1 MLRRPY
7 KLFLV
12 STSLAPIFLTLG
24 FLAARKS
31 QWLLACCWIGLV
43 ILIVSLTD
51 RLIRAALQQLEV
63 RELRIDSA
71 RTSDRE
77 VISFLIAYVMPLA
90 LTGSVKEVDG
100 WSVAF
105 VVLLFGIVVWGTHA
119 YDFNPLL
126 GLLRYHFFE
135 VKNKSGVTYI
145 LITKRKI
152 VSVEQITKV
161 VQLADYVLLDFEAR
175 ESKDES
181 VRNPSRDKSTDTDN
195 PDRSGPA
202 AADHKPVSSASKGAA
217 REQGPNRV

>member
-12 STSLAPIFLTLG
+12 STSLAPIFLTLS
-24 FLAARKS
+24 FLDLRKGE
-31 QWLLACCWIGLV
+31 WLLASSWLGLV
-43 ILIVSLTD
+43 IAIVYLTD
-51 RLIRAALQQLEV
+51 KLIRAALHHLEV

-90 LTGSVKEVDG
+90 LTGTVKQPDL

-105 VVLLFGIVVWGTHA
+105 VVSLFGVVVWGTHA

-126 GLLRYHFFE
+126 GLLGYHFFE

-161 VQLADYVLLDFEAR
+161 VQLTDYVVLDFATK
-175 ESKDES
+175 ESNDES
-181 VRNPSRDKSTDTDN
+181 LRNPSRDRSTDTDRS
-195 PDRSGPA
+195 DRSEPTA
-202 AADHKPVSSASKGAA
+202 TD
-217 REQGPNRV
+217 R

>member
-12 STSLAPIFLTLG
+12 STSLAPIFLTLS
-24 FLAARKS
+24 FLAVRKS
-31 QWLLACCWIGLV
+31 NWLLAALWTGLV
-43 ILIVSLTD
+43 VLIVSIANH
-51 RLIRAALQQLEV
+51 LIRAALQQLEV
-63 RELRIDSA
+63 RELRIESA

-90 LTGSVKEVDG
+90 LTGTVKDVDG
-100 WSVAF
+100 WAVAF
-105 VVLLFGIVVWGTHA
+105 VVALFGIVVWGTHA

-126 GLLRYHFFE
+126 GILRYHFFE
-135 VKNKSGVTYI
+135 VKSKSGVTYI

-161 VQLADYVLLDFEAR
+161 VQLTDYVVLDYAAR

-181 VRNPSRDKSTDTDN
+181 VRD
-195 PDRSGPA
+195 
-202 AADHKPVSSASKGAA
+202 SAGH
-217 REQGPNRV
+217 

>member
-1 MLRRPY
+1 MLGRPY

-24 FLAARKS
+24 FLAARES
-31 QWLLACCWIGLV
+31 NWLLAALWTGLV
-43 ILIVSLTD
+43 ILIVFATD
-51 RLIRAALQQLEV
+51 HLIRAALQQLEV
-63 RELRIDSA
+63 RELQIESA

-77 VISFLIAYVMPLA
+77 VIAFLIAYVMPLA
-90 LTGSVKEVDG
+90 LTGTVKNVDPWG
-100 WSVAF
+100 VAW
-105 VVLLFGIVVWGTHA
+105 VVALFGIVVWGTHA

-135 VKNKSGVTYI
+135 VKSKSGVTYI

-161 VQLADYVLLDFEAR
+161 VRLTDYVLLDYAAR

-181 VRNPSRDKSTDTDN
+181 VRDSPE
-195 PDRSGPA
+195 
-202 AADHKPVSSASKGAA
+202 H
-217 REQGPNRV
+217 